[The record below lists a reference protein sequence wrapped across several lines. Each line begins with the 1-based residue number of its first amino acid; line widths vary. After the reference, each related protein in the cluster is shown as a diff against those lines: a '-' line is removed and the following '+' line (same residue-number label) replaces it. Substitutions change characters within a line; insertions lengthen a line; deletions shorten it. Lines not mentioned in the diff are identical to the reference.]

1 VAAASSSAGDAREPE
16 LEDQR
21 GGQQHTDHGYE
32 RKRVHRCLLP
42 LLLVHRLSGARLIDR
57 LYS

>member
-1 VAAASSSAGDAREPE
+1 VAASSSAGDAREPE

-32 RKRVHRCLLP
+32 RKRGIVAFFRCC
-42 LLLVHRLSGARLIDR
+42 SFIG
-57 LYS
+57 